1 LLLLLDIIVWT
12 VFLGFS
18 LFSNCPHRQPLF
30 IIAGC
35 QALPIRLLTIV
46 FPEKRSSSF
55 IQVELDIRLLEHL
68 QQLCLLRTL
77 ESGLIMLVHIQLLLV
92 PAFIRCE
99 RRIGLIFVIVIDLD
113 CWSRALD
120 NLILLLA
127 NDCVWVLII
136 KLIRCSNESS
146 LLRDELV
153 EILFLRGFVGI
164 LPSERRHPHIECVH
178 GP

>member
-1 LLLLLDIIVWT
+1 ML
-12 VFLGFS
+12 
-18 LFSNCPHRQPLF
+18 
-30 IIAGC
+30 
-35 QALPIRLLTIV
+35 
-46 FPEKRSSSF
+46 PEKSSSSF
-55 IQVELDIRLLEHL
+55 IRVELDIRLLERL

-77 ESGLIMLVHIQLLLV
+77 ESGLIMLVHVQLLLV
-92 PAFIRCE
+92 PAFICCE

-127 NDCVWVLII
+127 NDCVWVLIV

-146 LLRDELV
+146 LLCDELV
-153 EILFLRGFVGI
+153 VILFLCGFLGI
-164 LPSERRHPHIECVH
+164 LPSKRRHPHIECVH